1 MVTGP
6 VYLSEA
12 AKRSVVQVGFE
23 PTPPKRLEL
32 ESSALDHSA
41 TEPVLYCKFKNVVR
55 HLQDSNLRGQSP
67 ADFES
72 AALTS
77 RPRCLSGGSRLGF
90 CCWCSNCVV
99 TVAGVV
105 TVCSNCS

>member
-1 MVTGP
+1 MF
-6 VYLSEA
+6 SQNI
-12 AKRSVVQVGFE
+12 KNVVQVGFE

-41 TEPVLYCKFKNVVR
+41 TEPTSTKEER

-72 AALTS
+72 ASLTS
-77 RPRCLSGGSRLGF
+77 RTRCLNTIVVSEVFIDPSEKINISRTTKTY
-90 CCWCSNCVV
+90 STYDSRVV
-99 TVAGVV
+99 PHHSTR
-105 TVCSNCS
+105 

>member
-1 MVTGP
+1 M
-6 VYLSEA
+6 
-12 AKRSVVQVGFE
+12 VQVGFE

-41 TEPVLYCKFKNVVR
+41 TEPTPTKEER

-72 AALTS
+72 ASLTS
-77 RPRCLSGGSRLGF
+77 RTRCLYNTFVPTEKQVQCTWNLDKIYSTLKYTASPSWLS
-90 CCWCSNCVV
+90 W
-99 TVAGVV
+99 
-105 TVCSNCS
+105 